1 MIARLIDWSLAN
13 RFAVLLCAACL
24 AIGGAYTLRHTPV
37 DAIPDLS
44 DVQVI
49 VKTSYPGQAPQVVED
64 QVTYPL
70 TTALLAVPGAV
81 TVRGYSTYG
90 DSYVYVI
97 FDEGTDLYWARS
109 RVLEYLSQ
117 VAPRLPASARPALGP
132 DATGVGWVYSYAL
145 VDRSGSHDL
154 AQLRAIQDWFL
165 KYELQ
170 SLPGVAEVA
179 TVGGMVK
186 QHQIVVDPG
195 RLAAYGYTLDDLKR
209 AVERGN
215 QEIGGSVVEQGEA
228 DYVVRATGYAKSIED
243 LRRIPLDATMRG
255 TPILIGDLAEVQEGP
270 QARLGIA
277 ELNGEGEVVG
287 GIVVMRY
294 GDNALQTITAVR
306 SRLDQLRRSLP
317 AGVAIVETYD
327 RSALIDRAIA
337 TLEDKLLEEFV
348 IVSLV
353 CAVFLFH
360 LRSAL
365 VVVVSLPLGILAA
378 FVVMYAQGINANIM
392 SLGGIAIAIGA
403 MVDAAIV
410 MIENAHKHL
419 ENLADRDGAA
429 RARAIV
435 EAAREV
441 GPALFFSLL
450 IITLSFLPVFA
461 LEAQEGRLFKPLAY
475 TKTYAMAAAAGLA
488 VTLVP
493 VLMMLFVRGRI
504 VPEHRNPV
512 NRLLIACYRPFIV
525 LALRHPWPLVLV
537 SILITVAGLTPL
549 RHLGTEFMPE
559 LDEGDLMYMPT
570 TLPSLS
576 VGKAAQLLQ
585 QTDKLI
591 ATMPEVESVFGK
603 IGRAETA
610 TDPAPLNMVETVV
623 RLKPREAWRPGMTLA
638 KLKEELAARVH
649 FPGLANTWVFPIKTR
664 LDMLATGFKTP
675 VGVKI
680 AGPDLAVIEDLGRQI
695 EQVLKAMP
703 ETTSAYS
710 ERVTGGRYITVD
722 IDRLKAARLA
732 LNVADVQEVVAT
744 AIGGMNVGEVIRG
757 RERYPLNIRYVRDLR
772 DSIDELR
779 RLPIITAA
787 GARAALGDV
796 AELRIDNGPDMIRS
810 ENGRPNGWVYVDTS
824 VRDIKGYV
832 EEARRRVEAEVPL
845 PAGYSLTWSGQY
857 ESIVRAVERLSV
869 VVPMTL
875 AVIVLLLYLNFR
887 NLAEVVIIMASLPF
901 ALVGGVWLIG
911 LLGYQLSVAVIIGF
925 IALAGVA
932 AETGVVMLVFLD
944 HAWGRR
950 LAAAQAAGRS
960 PLRAELVEAVVEGA
974 LLRVRPKI
982 MTVCAII
989 GGLLPIMYGTG
1000 TGSEVMRPIAAPMVG
1015 GMITAAI
1022 LTLLVIPAVYLL
1034 WKRPSKVG

>member
-1 MIARLIDWSLAN
+1 
-13 RFAVLLCAACL
+13 
-24 AIGGAYTLRHTPV
+24 
-37 DAIPDLS
+37 
-44 DVQVI
+44 
-49 VKTSYPGQAPQVVED
+49 
-64 QVTYPL
+64 
-70 TTALLAVPGAV
+70 
-81 TVRGYSTYG
+81 
-90 DSYVYVI
+90 
-97 FDEGTDLYWARS
+97 
-109 RVLEYLSQ
+109 
-117 VAPRLPASARPALGP
+117 
-132 DATGVGWVYSYAL
+132 
-145 VDRSGSHDL
+145 
-154 AQLRAIQDWFL
+154 
-165 KYELQ
+165 
-170 SLPGVAEVA
+170 
-179 TVGGMVK
+179 
-186 QHQIVVDPG
+186 
-195 RLAAYGYTLDDLKR
+195 
-209 AVERGN
+209 
-215 QEIGGSVVEQGEA
+215 
-228 DYVVRATGYAKSIED
+228 
-243 LRRIPLDATMRG
+243 
-255 TPILIGDLAEVQEGP
+255 
-270 QARLGIA
+270 
-277 ELNGEGEVVG
+277 
-287 GIVVMRY
+287 
-294 GDNALQTITAVR
+294 
-306 SRLDQLRRSLP
+306 
-317 AGVAIVETYD
+317 VAIVETYD

-1034 WKRPSKVG
+1034 WKRPSTVG